1 MLVSQSCPT
10 ATPWTVACQAPL
22 SMEFSRQEYWGGLPF
37 PSPGDLPNPRIKP
50 GSPAL
55 QADSLP
61 PEPPGKLLC
70 DLGQVFIHSSVDRH
84 LNYLYFLSITNN
96 AAMNIHVEGF
106 VWTYV
111 FIFLGFIPR
120 SGIAGSYAK
129 SIFTLL

>member
-1 MLVSQSCPT
+1 MT
-10 ATPWTVACQAPL
+10 
-22 SMEFSRQEYWGGLPF
+22 WGKFL
-37 PSPGDLPNPRIKP
+37 
-50 GSPAL
+50 
-55 QADSLP
+55 
-61 PEPPGKLLC
+61 
-70 DLGQVFIHSSVDRH
+70 IHSSVDRH
-84 LNYLYFLSITNN
+84 LNCFYFLNIMNN